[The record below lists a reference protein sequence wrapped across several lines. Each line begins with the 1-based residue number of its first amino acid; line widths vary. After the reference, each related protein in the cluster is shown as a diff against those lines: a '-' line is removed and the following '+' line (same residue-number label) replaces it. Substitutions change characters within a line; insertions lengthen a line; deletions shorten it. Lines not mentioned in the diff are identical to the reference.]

1 MTIPEI
7 IALTARGYK
16 PAEIKE
22 ISALAATS
30 EDIIELAKACDGLDE
45 LKELVELSSASPD
58 PAHTPETMQPAET
71 PESAATPPAEYES
84 IRKELEAVRADLKA
98 AQKANAARDNSGN
111 EIKVED
117 TLADIMLS
125 CY

>member
-7 IALTARGYK
+7 IALTAKGYK

-22 ISALAATS
+22 ISTLAAAS
-30 EDIIELAKACDGLDE
+30 DDIVELAKACDGIEE
-45 LKELVELSSASPD
+45 LKELIELSCASPD
-58 PAHTPETMQPAET
+58 QAPETRQPAET
-71 PESAATPPAEYES
+71 PESEVTPQEDKEVEKLRQEIEKTRAE
-84 IRKELEAVRADLKA
+84 LKA
-98 AQKANAARDNSGN
+98 AQKANAAKDNSGN

-117 TLADIMLS
+117 TLADIMRS

>member
-7 IALTARGYK
+7 ITLTAKGYK

-22 ISALAATS
+22 ISTLAAAS
-30 EDIIELAKACDGLDE
+30 DDIIELAKACDGIEDLRA
-45 LKELVELSSASPD
+45 LIELSSTSPE
-58 PAHTPETMQPAET
+58 PGSEKVEQPAEAA
-71 PESAATPPAEYES
+71 ESVPTPPEENES
-84 IRKELEAVRADLKA
+84 IRKELEAVRAELKA

-117 TLADIMLS
+117 TLADIMRS